1 MLTVENVWDI
11 VRKFDGV
18 SIPFNPSIETGG
30 IFEIILPTTVH
41 KRQCCVYIPVKAVDE
56 IPKAD
61 ERIMRDISENRY
73 MICTGEE
80 LEAVLRKL

>member
-30 IFEIILPTTVH
+30 IFEIILPTTDH
-41 KRQCCVYIPVKAVDE
+41 KRQCCVYIPVKSVNE
-56 IPKAD
+56 IPKAN

-73 MICTGEE
+73 MIYTREE
-80 LEAVLRKL
+80 LETILRKL

>member
-30 IFEIILPTTVH
+30 IFEIILPTNESNCPTSSMWGRTHPPDSV
-41 KRQCCVYIPVKAVDE
+41 CVL
-56 IPKAD
+56 
-61 ERIMRDISENRY
+61 RL
-73 MICTGEE
+73 C
-80 LEAVLRKL
+80 AVLQFRKW